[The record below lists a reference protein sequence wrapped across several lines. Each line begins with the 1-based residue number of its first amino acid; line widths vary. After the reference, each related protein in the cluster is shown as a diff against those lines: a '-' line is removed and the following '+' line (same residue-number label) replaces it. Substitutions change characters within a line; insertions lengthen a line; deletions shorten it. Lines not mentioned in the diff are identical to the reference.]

1 MSIKEKF
8 LFINWDRFIYEKLFP
23 VIAPFMMYNIYNLN
37 MKHPNLRH
45 ISIGLLVLPIIISKI
60 KYGTSFEII
69 FEEKIRNLALSL
81 SFVFIGI
88 NVYQQNFSL
97 YNIPL
102 YLFAFYIVKTFITDI
117 FEITSNSE
125 SLEK

>member
-1 MSIKEKF
+1 MTVKEKF
-8 LFINWDRFIYEKLFP
+8 LFINFDRVIYETLFP
-23 VIAPFMMYNIYNLN
+23 VIGLFMIYNIYNLN

-45 ISIGLLVLPIIISKI
+45 ISIGLLVLPIIIAKI
-60 KYGTSFEII
+60 KYGTSFKDLLNIYG
-69 FEEKIRNLALSL
+69 LAISL

-88 NVYQQNFSL
+88 NIYQQNFSL

-102 YLFAFYIVKTFITDI
+102 YLFALYIVKKFITDI

-125 SLEK
+125 SLEN

>member
-1 MSIKEKF
+1 MSVKEKF
-8 LFINWDRFIYEKLFP
+8 LFINFDRVIYETLFP
-23 VIAPFMMYNIYNLN
+23 VIGLFMIYNIYNLN

-45 ISIGLLVLPIIISKI
+45 ISIGLLVLPIIIAKI
-60 KYGTSFEII
+60 KYGTSFKDLLNIYG
-69 FEEKIRNLALSL
+69 LAISL

-88 NVYQQNFSL
+88 NIYQQNFSL

-102 YLFAFYIVKTFITDI
+102 YLFALYIVKKFITDI

-125 SLEK
+125 SLEN